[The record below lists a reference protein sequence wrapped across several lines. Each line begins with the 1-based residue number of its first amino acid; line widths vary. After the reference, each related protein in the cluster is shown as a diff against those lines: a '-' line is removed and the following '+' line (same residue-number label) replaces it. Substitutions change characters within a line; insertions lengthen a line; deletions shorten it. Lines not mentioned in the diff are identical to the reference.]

1 MFCRCGSKWQC
12 DFAHNCKQVVNT
24 KQAQDPAGSLH
35 ISFTDEVKLPQGEG
49 SAVIHHK
56 KNYLLY
62 KDAACLCHSLAQLW
76 VVVLEVL
83 LVLALGLVPSSVW
96 NVLF

>member
-1 MFCRCGSKWQC
+1 M
-12 DFAHNCKQVVNT
+12 
-24 KQAQDPAGSLH
+24 
-35 ISFTDEVKLPQGEG
+35 
-49 SAVIHHK
+49 VIHHK